1 MPGRLGGCDQDCA
14 FCAQSVRYDT
24 HIEKKAQILSD
35 DEILAGAKEAKEKGV
50 PNFGIV
56 YSGKRISDGRLRD
69 ILKTMKD
76 NRLLKKI
83 RLDERDVNGSLFLY
97 QISKKGIKKWQYY
110 KKKLNQ

>member
-1 MPGRLGGCDQDCA
+1 MEKNRNYVDVRFRFFLLDRLYAQGAFTFFDLKCA
-14 FCAQSVRYDT
+14 VMND
-24 HIEKKAQILSD
+24 
-35 DEILAGAKEAKEKGV
+35 
-50 PNFGIV
+50 
-56 YSGKRISDGRLRD
+56 SGKRISDGRLRD